1 MIYTVGAILAALGS
15 LAAWV
20 YHLLQKVQTLKETAA
35 QRDQADHTKEWI
47 DKINQQNSTIEED
60 IRNYEKAKS
69 DFNSDNPPPSGAV

>member
-35 QRDQADHTKEWI
+35 QRDQADHAKEWT
-47 DKINQQNSTIEED
+47 DKINQQNSSIEED
-60 IRNYEKAKS
+60 IRNYEKSKS
-69 DFNSDNPPPSGAV
+69 IYNNHNPPPSGAV

>member
-20 YHLLQKVQTLKETAA
+20 YHLLQKVQTLKETSA
-35 QRDQADHTKEWI
+35 QRDQEDHAKEWT

-69 DFNSDNPPPSGAV
+69 DFNNNPPPSGAV